1 MNQSMNSKT
10 KMEEDE
16 VEHAIFELQ
25 DVKNAYVEQRE
36 QEIMKVRQSQN
47 FKTQD
52 GFFSSNQVAT
62 TEFAN

>member
-1 MNQSMNSKT
+1 MNSKS

-36 QEIMKVRQSQN
+36 QEIMKVR
-47 FKTQD
+47 
-52 GFFSSNQVAT
+52 
-62 TEFAN
+62 